1 MTYKAYWGTEADNFG
16 DLLNKNVLDYCGV
29 QHKHTKNH
37 GDANL
42 FCIGSVIRLAKR
54 NSIILGSGIIKGLHA
69 GSNEDLDPT
78 NTYEFVRGPRTRA
91 RVLAAGCK
99 CPEIYGDPALLVP
112 RFVDPLPK
120 KYKIGF
126 VPHYKHKN
134 KYTRDLAENKG
145 WEFIDVSNKDP
156 LAVVQKITQCSKIVS
171 TSLHGIIVA
180 HAYGIPAAH
189 LNVGDKNF
197 EKLYGENTKFIDY
210 YESVKLKHKNRDMN
224 NLTYE
229 VGTLPDLDQIESLI
243 RKYANV

>member
-1 MTYKAYWGTEADNFG
+1 MTYKAYWGTEEDNFG

-29 QHKHTKNH
+29 QYTHTDNPL
-37 GDANL
+37 DANL
-42 FCIGSVIRLAKR
+42 FCIGSVIRLAK
-54 NSIILGSGIIKGLHA
+54 NSVILGSGIIKGLHG
-69 GSNEDLDPT
+69 GSPEKLDPN
-78 NTYEFVRGPRTRA
+78 NTYEFVRGPRTRE
-91 RVLAAGCK
+91 RVLACGGK
-99 CPEIYGDPALLVP
+99 CPPIYGDAALLAP

-126 VPHYKHKN
+126 VPHYIHKN

-156 LAVVQKITQCSKIVS
+156 LAVVQKITQCNRIIS
-171 TSLHGIIVA
+171 TSLHGIIIA

-210 YESVKLKHKNRDMN
+210 YESVNLKHKNRDMD
-224 NLTYE
+224 NLEYS
-229 VGTLPDLDQIESLI
+229 VGELPDLDLIESII

>member
-1 MTYKAYWGTEADNFG
+1 MIKAYWGTEEDNFG
-16 DLLNKNVLDYCGV
+16 DLLNKNILDYCGV
-29 QHKHTKNH
+29 QYKHTTDH

-54 NSIILGSGIIKGLHA
+54 NSVILGSGIIKSGTP
-69 GSNEDLDPT
+69 EVLDPT
-78 NTYEFVRGPRTRA
+78 NIYEFVRGPRTRE

-99 CPEIYGDPALLVP
+99 CPEIYGDPALLVS

-120 KYKIGF
+120 KYSVGF

-134 KYTRDLAENKG
+134 KYTKDLARDKE

-156 LAVVQKITQCSKIVS
+156 IAVVQKITQCDRIVS

-189 LNVGDKNF
+189 LNVAGDDF
-197 EKLYGENTKFIDY
+197 EKLYGENTKFVDY
-210 YESVKLKHKNRDMN
+210 YESVQLKHKNRDID
-224 NLTYE
+224 NLDYQ
-229 VGTLPDLDQIESLI
+229 VGTLPDLDQIETLI

>member
-1 MTYKAYWGTEADNFG
+1 MFKAYWGTEEDNFG
-16 DLLNKNVLDYCGV
+16 DLLNKNILDYCGV
-29 QHKHTKNH
+29 QYTHTENFL
-37 GDANL
+37 DANL
-42 FCIGSVIRLAKR
+42 FCIGSVIRLARK
-54 NSIILGSGIIKGLHA
+54 SIILGSGIIKSGTPEELHP
-69 GSNEDLDPT
+69 E
-78 NTYEFVRGPRTRA
+78 NTYEFVRGPRTRE

-99 CPEIYGDPALLVP
+99 CPEIYGDPALLVS

-134 KYTRDLAENKG
+134 KYTQDLAENKG

-189 LNVGDKNF
+189 LNVGDTNF

-229 VGTLPDLDQIESLI
+229 VGIIPDLDQIESLI
-243 RKYANV
+243 RKYAND